1 MNNRDSV
8 KFGLGIKLGLL
19 LSVFGV
25 VAAGFTGYYS
35 FTESRT
41 LLVKAA
47 EKELLTSTQ
56 VIGRRF
62 TMLLTESA
70 NNVRLLAALP
80 ASRAVFAR
88 ADGFAS
94 AQDAENVLGTIFSSM
109 LTLHPEYFQIRLIE
123 AANFG
128 RERVRVDRD
137 EGRLSRVTGQSLQEK
152 AQYPYVYQTLR
163 LPPGA
168 VFLSKI
174 IINHETGAHL
184 GVNKPTLQVATPI
197 VTDTGEKIGLVV
209 INIDLNGLF
218 ESLQADLPR
227 DMQLYLT
234 NREGDFLIHPDP
246 ALAFGFDRGRRVLVQ
261 DMYPP
266 AAQLIKGTQDTLL
279 FNVEAK
285 QQQGVRWGENGFGEN
300 DLAAAF
306 VRVQFGQLAPD
317 RFVVLGLSRPLHTI
331 FSGTAQLGQTI
342 IQIIIAF
349 SLCAIVVSIVVTR
362 VLSRPLQQMVA
373 AVKRFASEHEMGE
386 LPVKATDE
394 IGLLARAF
402 ADMEHRLREH
412 LDVLHQKEV
421 HLHHLAQHDH
431 LTNLPN
437 RLLLFD
443 RLRQAIVKAHRTTHQ
458 IAVIFIDLDR
468 FKDINDSLGHAV
480 GDEVIQQSAQR
491 LRMLLRDEDTV
502 ARLGGDEFVVVLEQ
516 VHDLG
521 HVAAIAQKVLGL
533 LNTAL
538 RVNGRDL
545 YVSAS
550 LGISMYPQD
559 GVDPQT
565 LVRNADAAMY
575 RSKAEGRNTFHFY
588 TEDMTEQA
596 MARVQ
601 LETELRHALD
611 NNEFRLHYQPQL
623 DLQTGHIIGFEALV
637 RWQHP
642 LRGLLAPGIF
652 IPLAEDTGLIEPIG
666 EWVLAEAC
674 AQMRRWRDDGLNPG
688 RVAVNLSG
696 KQLRRKELLLTVL
709 AILEETRCEPE
720 WLELEVTESVFME
733 RAEEASAILQSV
745 RSTGIELSIDDF
757 GTGYSSLSY
766 LKHLPVSKLKIDRSF
781 IKNIPDAP
789 DDMAITRAII
799 ALARSMKLNVVAE
812 GVETELQRAFLKVE
826 GCDQAQGY
834 LFSRPVP
841 ADEAAQLLRQSPA

>member
-1 MNNRDSV
+1 MSKRDQV
-8 KFGLGIKLGLL
+8 RFGLGLKLGLL
-19 LSVFGV
+19 LSIFGV

-47 EKELLTSTQ
+47 ENDLLVSTQ

-62 TMLLTESA
+62 DSLLTESA
-70 NNVRLLAALP
+70 NNVRLLASLP
-80 ASRAVFAR
+80 ASRAAFAQ
-88 ADGFAS
+88 DEGFLS
-94 AQDAENVLGTIFSSM
+94 VPDAENVLARIFSSM
-109 LTLHPEYFQIRLIE
+109 LNLHPEYFQVRLIG
-123 AANFG
+123 AANYG

-137 EGRLSRVTGQSLQEK
+137 EGRLSRITGAALQEK

-163 LPPGA
+163 LPPGG
-168 VFLSKI
+168 VFLSRI
-174 IINHETGAHL
+174 FINHETGAHQ
-184 GVNKPTLQVATPI
+184 GANKPTLQVATPV
-197 VTDTGEKIGLVV
+197 VTDAGEKLGLVV

-227 DMQLYLT
+227 DTQLYLT
-234 NREGDFLIHPDP
+234 NRDGDFLIHPDP

-261 DMYPP
+261 ELYPP
-266 AAQLIKGTQDTLL
+266 VSALISGTEDMLV
-279 FNVEAK
+279 FNVEKGPRSAI
-285 QQQGVRWGENGFGEN
+285 WHPNGMT
-300 DLAAAF
+300 DSALAAAF
-306 VRVQFGQLAPD
+306 VRVQFGLLAPD
-317 RFVVLGLSRPLHTI
+317 RFVLLGLSRPLHTI
-331 FSGTAQLGQTI
+331 FAGTEQLAQTI

-349 SLCAIVVSIVVTR
+349 SLCAIVVSFVVTR
-362 VLSRPLQQMVA
+362 ALSRPLQMMVA
-373 AVKRFASEHEMGE
+373 AVKRFAEEHQMGE
-386 LPVKATDE
+386 LPVKGQDE

-412 LDVLHQKEV
+412 LDDLHRKEE

-443 RLRQAIVKAHRTTHQ
+443 RLRQAIVKGHRSLHQ

-491 LRMLLRDEDTV
+491 LRALLRDEDTV

-521 HVAAIAQKVLGL
+521 HVATIAQKVLTH
-533 LNTAL
+533 LNSAL
-538 RVNGRDL
+538 QVAGRDL

-550 LGISMYPQD
+550 LGISIYPQD

-601 LETELRHALD
+601 LETELRQAID
-611 NNEFRLHYQPQL
+611 NREFRLHYQPQL
-623 DLQTGHIIGFEALV
+623 DLQSGRIIGFEALV

-674 AQMRRWRDDGLNPG
+674 AQMKRWRDAGLNPG

-696 KQLRRKELLLTVL
+696 KQLRRKELLHTVL
-709 AILEETRCEPE
+709 AILDETGCEPE

-733 RAEEASAILQSV
+733 RPEEATAILQAV

-766 LKHLPVSKLKIDRSF
+766 LKHLPVSKLKVDRSF

-799 ALARSMKLNVVAE
+799 ALASSLKLKVVAE

-841 ADEAAQLLRQSPA
+841 PEEAAALLHPPAA